1 MEIIKKYRFLVIILI
16 ALIISGLTPVEKAYG
31 KPQIVPEGNDQM
43 TIQKLIDNFNDY
55 NIYCSDC
62 YAGYS
67 TKSPRGILFDPKN
80 NDTTIVG
87 NRWKKVKNQKDL
99 IEMTQWIYP
108 TTCNEPF
115 LNKIFGPGG
124 QFYGYLYYSCGCVN
138 CKMVGNKKMYVF
150 KLEAPIEEDGITSDN
165 SKKLSTGLN
174 PFPSK
179 YRHAIVIGNP

>member
-1 MEIIKKYRFLVIILI
+1 
-16 ALIISGLTPVEKAYG
+16 
-31 KPQIVPEGNDQM
+31 
-43 TIQKLIDNFNDY
+43 
-55 NIYCSDC
+55 
-62 YAGYS
+62 
-67 TKSPRGILFDPKN
+67 
-80 NDTTIVG
+80 
-87 NRWKKVKNQKDL
+87 
-99 IEMTQWIYP
+99 MTQWIYP